1 MADQKITQLNELTA
15 LAAGDYLVAVD
26 DPGGSAETKFISVSN
41 SYISTRGFVI
51 ALLDSLTAPTV
62 VDGLGSFY
70 FPIPAQLDGYNLVDA
85 DVVLTQAS
93 TDGTPTFQIYNVTQ
107 TVDMLTT
114 EITVDE
120 TELTSYTAAAQPVI
134 DATNDDVATGDQ
146 LRFDCDVAGTSTLG
160 CTFILVFRIP

>member
-1 MADQKITQLNELTA
+1 MADLKITQLNELTA
-15 LAAGDYLVAVD
+15 LSADDYLVAVD
-26 DPGGSAETKFISVSN
+26 SPGGSPETKFITVAN
-41 SYISTRGFVI
+41 SYVATRGYTI
-51 ALLDSLTAPTV
+51 ALLDNLTAPTV

-70 FPIPAQLDGYNLVDA
+70 FPIPAQIDGYNLVDA
-85 DVVLTQAS
+85 DVVLAAAS

-114 EITVDE
+114 AITVDL

-134 DATNDDVATGDQ
+134 DAANDDVATGDQ
-146 LRFDCDVAGTSTLG
+146 LRFDCDVAGTSALG